1 MLSVVGSVGCPWGHG
16 RDRCRWCEVGLVS
29 VSVRP
34 ERLSATGTT
43 RDTGHHSRLVPRS
56 CCWPPRHAALAPT
69 ALAAASRSV
78 GSSPCPGLGGVHHGV
93 VRLSTVPAGAGVR
106 AVVNDPQ
113 RRPGGRFHGT
123 GLARRSP
130 SRGSV
135 TCDSPDIA
143 RACWGCVRVVTT
155 GPRRVVTTLSVGAA
169 GCGRAPPGLQ
179 QGLMSAVARV
189 SPPCWGREH
198 TLASRSGW
206 GRSRR
211 QGRPR
216 TRISRPCGR
225 RFVGDQAGW
234 GTRRSGQGD
243 A

>member
-1 MLSVVGSVGCPWGHG
+1 MGAG
-16 RDRCRWCEVGLVS
+16 RVRCRWCEVGLVS

-93 VRLSTVPAGAGVR
+93 MRLSTAPAGAGR
-106 AVVNDPQ
+106 ARGRWRPSSST
-113 RRPGGRFHGT
+113 RRPLSRHRMGAPEPVTRVRHLRQPGY
-123 GLARRSP
+123 SP
-130 SRGSV
+130 GM
-135 TCDSPDIA
+135 A

-169 GCGRAPPGLQ
+169 GCGRAQPGLQ
-179 QGLMSAVARV
+179 QGSMLAVARV
-189 SPPCWGREH
+189 SPPCWG
-198 TLASRSGW
+198 SRHMLTGRPDW
-206 GRSRR
+206 GRACR

-216 TRISRPCGR
+216 THISRPCGR
-225 RFVGDQAGW
+225 RVAGDLAGW
-234 GTRRSGQGD
+234 CTRRSGQGD